1 MDRNAVEAMSR
12 IAQILVTVKG
22 MAASCERPLYRMIKE
37 QLGDCQEIMANYC
50 DTSPFK
56 LMSGQVDEIME
67 NHEYMKGLQE
77 TV

>member
-1 MDRNAVEAMSR
+1 MDRNTVETMSK

-22 MAASCERPLYRMIKE
+22 MANSCDQPLRWMIRE
-37 QLGDCQEIMANYC
+37 QIGDCQEIMAKYC

-56 LMSGQVDEIME
+56 LMSGRVDEIME
-67 NHEYMKGLQE
+67 NFQE